1 MSHEV
6 DDKHRRENP
15 FATEQAEV
23 TSQIRVP
30 DIGKVDE
37 TKHDTAAI
45 LVRAGAISHDQARE
59 ALVEQYVEHERTGVK
74 TPLGEILVRRGF
86 IRYRQLRGA
95 LSEQGIMRSTK
106 PKEIQKHTEDLREVS
121 REESGSLNQALDEL
135 NAIAEGII
143 GRR

>member
-1 MSHEV
+1 MSHDV
-6 DDKHRRENP
+6 DEKHRRENP
-15 FATEQAEV
+15 FAPDGEV

-30 DIGKVDE
+30 AIHQVDE

-45 LVRAGAISHDQARE
+45 LVRAGAISHEEARE
-59 ALVEQYVEHERTGVK
+59 ALVEQYVEHERTGKK

-95 LSEQGIMRSTK
+95 LSEQGIRRSTK
-106 PKEIQKHTEDLREVS
+106 PKEIQKHTEDLHEVS

-135 NAIAEGII
+135 DAIAEGII